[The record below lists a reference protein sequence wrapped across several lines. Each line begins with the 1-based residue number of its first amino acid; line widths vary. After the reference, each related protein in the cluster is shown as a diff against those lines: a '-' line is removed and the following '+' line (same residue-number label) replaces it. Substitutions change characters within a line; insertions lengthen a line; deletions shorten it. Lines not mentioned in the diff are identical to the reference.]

1 MVALLQS
8 ITILVLCGCLGIQEL
23 RLRKLAKEIEYLY
36 ENQEVG
42 K

>member
-1 MVALLQS
+1 MVALQS
-8 ITILVLCGCLGIQEL
+8 ITILVLGITLVFQGL